1 MLLVCKIDDMSFN
14 NMLLTFN
21 FYHTMFNYFFI
32 FLISFIKSVLLFLIL
47 TITIATV
54 TLMER
59 KLLSLIQRRVGPN
72 YVGYRGRLQFIA
84 DALKLIFKQIVVI
97 NKVNKFLFITIPAL
111 VLITSYLFWI
121 NLSWGLNLN
130 ICEIEYNLFIM
141 GIISTF
147 FSYLLI
153 LVGFVSKNKY
163 SVLASA
169 RVVVILLNLEL
180 LLNFFI
186 VSLVVISESLSFTQI
201 VSLQSEGKWNF
212 FIFLP
217 VLPILFITFLLETG
231 RIPFDL
237 AEAES
242 ELIAGYTTEYG
253 GFYFALFYL
262 GEYFHLYC
270 FSVVYSLCI
279 FGGWFI

>member
-1 MLLVCKIDDMSFN
+1 MLFTL
-14 NMLLTFN
+14 N
-21 FYHTMFNYFFI
+21 FLKYCFS
-32 FLISFIKSVLLFLIL
+32 ISFLFIISLIKSIILFLIL

-72 YVGYRGRLQFIA
+72 YIGYRGRLQFIA
-84 DALKLIFKQIVVI
+84 DALKLIFKQIIII
-97 NKVNKFLFITIPAL
+97 NKVNKLLFIVVPAL
-111 VLITSYLFWI
+111 TLIVSYLFWI
-121 NLSWGLNLN
+121 NITWGLNLA
-130 ICEIEYNLFIM
+130 ICEIEHNLFIM

-153 LVGFVSKNKY
+153 LVGFISKNKY
-163 SVLASA
+163 SILSST
-169 RVVVILLNLEL
+169 RTVVILLNLEL

-186 VSLVVISESLSFTQI
+186 VCLTLISESLSFTQI
-201 VSLQSEGKWNF
+201 VSLQSNFKWNLFTFLPIIPIF
-212 FIFLP
+212 FI
-217 VLPILFITFLLETG
+217 IFLLETG

-237 AEAES
+237 AESES

-270 FSVVYSLCI
+270 FSAVYSICLL
-279 FGGWFI
+279 GGWL

>member
-1 MLLVCKIDDMSFN
+1 MFTL
-14 NMLLTFN
+14 N
-21 FYHTMFNYFFI
+21 FYTTALKYLII
-32 FLISFIKSVLLFLIL
+32 FLVSFIKSIILFLIL

-72 YVGYRGRLQFIA
+72 YIGYRGRLQFIA

-97 NKVNKFLFITIPAL
+97 NKVNKLLFITIPAL
-111 VLITSYLFWI
+111 TLVTSYLFWI

-130 ICEIEYNLFIM
+130 MCEIEYNLFVM

-163 SVLASA
+163 SILSSA

-180 LLNFFI
+180 LLNFF
-186 VSLVVISESLSFTQI
+186 VVCLVLVSESLSFTQI
-201 VSLQSEGKWNF
+201 VSLQAEGKWNLL
-212 FIFLP
+212 IFLP
-217 VLPILFITFLLETG
+217 ILPVLFIIFLLETG

-237 AEAES
+237 AESES

-270 FSVVYSLCI
+270 FSVVFSLCV
-279 FGGWFI
+279 FGGWFL

>member
-1 MLLVCKIDDMSFN
+1 
-14 NMLLTFN
+14 
-21 FYHTMFNYFFI
+21 MFTSI
-32 FLISFIKSVLLFLIL
+32 FIKNIFNVCCLFFLSLIKSIILFLIL

-72 YVGYRGRLQFIA
+72 YIGYRGRLQFIA
-84 DALKLIFKQIVVI
+84 DALKLIFKQIIVI
-97 NKVNKFLFITIPAL
+97 NKVNKLLFIIIPAL
-111 VLITSYLFWI
+111 TLIVSYLFWI
-121 NLSWGLNLN
+121 NIVWGLNLSL
-130 ICEIEYNLFIM
+130 CEIEHNLFIM
-141 GIISTF
+141 GVVSTF

-163 SVLASA
+163 SILSSA
-169 RVVVILLNLEL
+169 RTVVIMLNLEL
-180 LLNFFI
+180 LLNFLI
-186 VSLVVISESLSFTQI
+186 VCLTLISESLSFTQI
-201 VSLQSEGKWNF
+201 ASLQTDFKWNLFTFLPIIPVF
-212 FIFLP
+212 FI
-217 VLPILFITFLLETG
+217 IFLLETG

-237 AEAES
+237 AESES

-270 FSVVYSLCI
+270 FSTVYSICLL
-279 FGGWFI
+279 GGWLN